1 VADAAPPEHL
11 AAPPPSSDGHAA
23 RYAETVGPTE
33 LHDPVVVKE
42 AKRAMVWI
50 ALVVAVVLVAL
61 LAQPLLLIVG
71 ALVIAALLDGGTRLI
86 GRLLPLPR
94 GIRLALVVVI
104 GVGFVTYVVAAT
116 GAEMVAQARALAVIV
131 ELQAAR
137 LSALAGSL
145 GLSVGLDDVK
155 DFSGEIFNSIGRVT
169 AVVTSAV
176 GAVAS
181 LVMMLVLAIFIAAE
195 PRLYERG
202 LAWMVPLSQRDYFY
216 GTLEHMG
223 ATLRRLLAGRL
234 LGMLVEGV
242 STWLLLALGGVP
254 MAALLGMITGLFAFL
269 PNIGAII
276 SGLLIVL
283 VGFSAGTDTGIYAV
297 IVYLIVQAI
306 DGYVIIPM
314 VAKRAVDLAP
324 ALVLGAQI
332 LLGALLGI
340 MGLFLADPIV
350 AMIKVAL
357 EREAERNAGAADPIR
372 SP

>member
-1 VADAAPPEHL
+1 MADAEPLTGDAGGR
-11 AAPPPSSDGHAA
+11 ADGHADH
-23 RYAETVGPTE
+23 YAETVGPTE
-33 LHDPVVVKE
+33 LHDPVIVKE
-42 AKRAMVWI
+42 AKRALVWI
-50 ALVVAVVLVAL
+50 AMVLAVVLCAL

-71 ALVIAALLDGGTRLI
+71 ALVIATLLDGGTRLL
-86 GRLLPLPR
+86 GRFLPLPR
-94 GIRLALVVVI
+94 SLRLMLVVLI
-104 GVGFVTYVVAAT
+104 GVGLVTYVIAAT
-116 GAEMVAQARALAVIV
+116 GTEMVAQARALAAIV
-131 ELQAAR
+131 ELQATR
-137 LSALAGSL
+137 ISGLAGSM
-145 GLSVGLDDVK
+145 GLSIRFSDVK

-176 GAVAS
+176 GAIAS

-234 LGMLVEGV
+234 IGMFVEGV
-242 STWLLLALGGVP
+242 STWALLAIGGVP

-283 VGFSAGTDTGIYAV
+283 VGFSAGTDTGIYAI
-297 IVYLIVQAI
+297 IVYLVVQAI
-306 DGYVIIPM
+306 DGYLVIPM

-332 LLGALLGI
+332 LFGTLFGLLG
-340 MGLFLADPIV
+340 LALADPIV
-350 AMIKVAL
+350 ALVKVAL
-357 EREAERNAGAADPIR
+357 ERQSQALARRHDGPAPPVG
-372 SP
+372 